1 MKKRV
6 ITITLDN
13 ASEQKRKSIKKATRK
28 KSMNDNLLLKCLNID
43 DSLSTYTRKSFCE
56 VDIFTSDDDSFAI
69 VAKEEDYV
77 LEKSIIDDVL
87 YDVDVK
93 DKVSSC
99 IQCDLSYEEHEP
111 QSNSEN
117 DTQNTLDVQRGNNS
131 TTVGNLTT
139 SSGFEFHDVTA
150 SLGMK
155 SDNLVA
161 WNENDIGEE
170 AALVQNE
177 TVYEDCEEEIDE
189 SVESKGVGDADD
201 VSDAIGAI
209 DNTVTDPVSSES
221 EVSLEQDVDGG
232 SNEVGQNFDIGEE
245 EDEDDNIYDDDGD
258 SYDEDDESDD
268 DSSWNASGTDIS
280 EHSDDEGTTSNKAK
294 EAIPLG
300 DITNVNLSTVNT
312 SVLGEWLSDSGPVHM
327 VTRCLC
333 KGACVRACACRT
345 AGGSC
350 SRRCSCHPSK
360 CKLRAE
366 AGGTSYSGQGIQQS
380 DCGDDDSKMI
390 DVDDGLAVSS
400 EEPNDS
406 SPSVASTP
414 SCPPIPLLA
423 STSML
428 STTAKKRNKKKLFT
442 ETVGPQEL

>member
-1 MKKRV
+1 MGKVEFEEEWQRLEWIELACRLGIGRETVWGEVEDEEKSNNNNS
-6 ITITLDN
+6 DN
-13 ASEQKRKSIKKATRK
+13 ASEQKKKSIKKATRK
-28 KSMNDNLLLKCLNID
+28 KSMNDNLLLKSLKCLNID

-69 VAKEEDYV
+69 VDKEEDYV
-77 LEKSIIDDVL
+77 LEKSINDDVL
-87 YDVDVK
+87 YDVK

-111 QSNSEN
+111 QSNSDN
-117 DTQNTLDVQRGNNS
+117 DTQNTLDDQRGNNS

-139 SSGFEFHDVTA
+139 SSGSEFHDVTA

-161 WNENDIGEE
+161 WNENDFSEE
-170 AALVQNE
+170 AALVVNE
-177 TVYEDCEEEIDE
+177 TVYQDCEEEIDE

-201 VSDAIGAI
+201 VSDAIGAIDAI

-280 EHSDDEGTTSNKAK
+280 EHSDDEGTTSNKSK
-294 EAIPLG
+294 EAIHLG
-300 DITNVNLSTVNT
+300 DIKNVNLSTVNNT
-312 SVLGEWLSDSGPVHM
+312 SVLGVWLCDTGPVHM

-350 SRRCSCHPSK
+350 SRRCSCQPSK

-366 AGGTSYSGQGIQQS
+366 AGGTSYGGQGAQQS
-380 DCGDDDSKMI
+380 GGEDDSKII
-390 DVDDGLAVSS
+390 DEDGGLAVGV
-400 EEPNDS
+400 EEPNNS
-406 SPSVASTP
+406 SP
-414 SCPPIPLLA
+414 
-423 STSML
+423 
-428 STTAKKRNKKKLFT
+428 
-442 ETVGPQEL
+442 Q